1 MVLFEHADTAKVLE
15 NEGCLELSV
24 NEALVAGRDLA
35 KETAM
40 TNNYPD
46 LVPRTCSRKL
56 SLREHPDDIHA
67 ANAKDENSSCSSSI
81 GVMSENFFLLAI
93 LLGTCILLYFFPPGP
108 WDQPRLSRGSHD

>member
-1 MVLFEHADTAKVLE
+1 MVLFEHADTAKVVE
-15 NEGCLELSV
+15 NEGCLELNSSSD
-24 NEALVAGRDLA
+24 RDLA
-35 KETAM
+35 DAM
-40 TNNYPD
+40 PNNYPD

-108 WDQPRLSRGSHD
+108 

>member
-24 NEALVAGRDLA
+24 NEVGRDLA

-67 ANAKDENSSCSSSI
+67 ANVKDENSSSSI

-108 WDQPRLSRGSHD
+108 WGLT